1 MLPHLVNKPWHPL
14 PPKLHIS
21 EVQASKATVIVAGL
35 HMLNV
40 RLGQLHDR
48 LQVTCMS
55 TGKQK
60 FSMVLQSECFSFF
73 CKEYIITLVAFVS

>member
-21 EVQASKATVIVAGL
+21 EVQASKATVIIVAGL

-48 LQVTCMS
+48 LQVTTCMS

-60 FSMVLQSECFSFF
+60 FSMVLQSECFSSFF
-73 CKEYIITLVAFVS
+73 AKNIL

>member
-1 MLPHLVNKPWHPL
+1 
-14 PPKLHIS
+14 
-21 EVQASKATVIVAGL
+21 
-35 HMLNV
+35 MLNV

-60 FSMVLQSECFSFF
+60 FSMVLQSECFSSFF
-73 CKEYIITLVAFVS
+73 AKNIL